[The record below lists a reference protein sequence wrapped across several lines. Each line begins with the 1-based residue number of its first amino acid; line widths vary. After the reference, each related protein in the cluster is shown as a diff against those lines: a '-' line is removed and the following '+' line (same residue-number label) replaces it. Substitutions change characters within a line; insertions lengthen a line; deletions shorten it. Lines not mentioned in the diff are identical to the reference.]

1 MRLRLGSLLV
11 ALHAEAEAGQFL
23 GRGQAAEGVI
33 VAYKGAGGADAE
45 DGVSPGWGRLPARGR
60 VGGEAAG
67 AVDRSHLLAIT
78 EVRLHVFMARGVLQ
92 VDSVWGPRDG
102 VLLWRKNVEL
112 FKSGPPLAVPLES
125 PFATYCTR
133 LVLVGIFALQRQK
146 GTIRPLK
153 LAGSTGQGVPRGP
166 GARRLT
172 IMPFVSIPTLTALL
186 LFFKIAK
193 MNVSISQ
200 EKA

>member
-1 MRLRLGSLLV
+1 MRLGLGLLV

-45 DGVSPGWGRLPARGR
+45 DGVSPGWGRLPTLGH

-67 AVDRSHLLAIT
+67 ATDRSHLLAIA
-78 EVRLHVFMARGVLQ
+78 EVRQHTFMAWGALQ

-102 VLLWRKNVEL
+102 VLLWRKDVKL
-112 FKSGPPLAVPLES
+112 FKPGPPLAVPLES

-133 LVLVGIFALQRQK
+133 LILVGILTLQRQK

-153 LAGSTGQGVPRGP
+153 PAESTGQGMTRGP

-172 IMPFVSIPTLTALL
+172 IM
-186 LFFKIAK
+186 LFI
-193 MNVSISQ
+193 SISLPALQ
-200 EKA
+200 LYYYFLK